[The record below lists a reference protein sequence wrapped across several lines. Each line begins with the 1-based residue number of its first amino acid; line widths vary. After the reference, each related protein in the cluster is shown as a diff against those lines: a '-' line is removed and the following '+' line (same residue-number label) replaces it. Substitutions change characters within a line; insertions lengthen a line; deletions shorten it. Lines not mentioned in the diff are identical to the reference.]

1 MSRLDLR
8 SRGATSPQ
16 KLFNIVVGIF
26 LFAAFMNLITRNY
39 YWTFFAFAVFIVTP
53 SRKFEINFSTFC
65 LFLLA
70 ISMVLFDPERRSNIT
85 VFLQSFVFLMVYII
99 GCGFSNKEND
109 VKSVEKI
116 IYLCAFGLFAHFLLN
131 FFNNFDV
138 MMQDGSFE
146 RNTVDFWTNDVLS
159 ATGQAS
165 LACVCVGV
173 SVAILFSK
181 TGVIQKIFAV
191 AALLLVLMY
200 NLILAGRTLLI
211 IMAILLL
218 LATVFRSVSLKRNI
232 IKDVLIVSAI
242 IALLVLLYNS
252 NVFNV
257 KDAFENSNF
266 YYRFYEQDARGV
278 AEDARFEYK
287 LYYLKN
293 FFKYPFGGR
302 NIKTVYTHHAHDLYL
317 DGYDQFGIFGFL
329 ALLVYVI
336 SSLFRMFKFLRIPEV
351 PFETKQLVFCT
362 YAALNIQFLVEP
374 ILEGIPFLFV
384 AYCLIDGAVSRL
396 LILWGPQRNIRGVRS
411 L

>member
-8 SRGATSPQ
+8 SRGTTSPQ

-39 YWTFFAFAVFIVTP
+39 YWTFFAFAVFVVTP
-53 SRKFEINFSTFC
+53 SRKFEINFSTLC

-70 ISMVLFDPERRSNIT
+70 MSMVLFDPERRSNIT
-85 VFLQSFVFLMVYII
+85 DFLQSFVFLMVYII

-131 FFNNFDV
+131 FFNNYDI
-138 MMQDGSFE
+138 MMQDASFE

-211 IMAILLL
+211 IMAILFL

-266 YYRFYEQDARGV
+266 YYRFYEQDARGI
-278 AEDARFEYK
+278 AEDPRFEYK
-287 LYYLKN
+287 LFYLQN
-293 FFKYPFGGR
+293 FFKHPFGGTNIR
-302 NIKTVYTHHAHDLYL
+302 NQTTHYAHDLYL
-317 DGYDQFGIFGFL
+317 DGYDQYGIF
-329 ALLVYVI
+329 ALLAILLYII
-336 SSLFRMFKFLRIPEV
+336 SSLVRLFKFSKLSQV
-351 PFETKQLVFCT
+351 PFRAKQLVFCA
-362 YAALNIQFLVEP
+362 YIALNIQFLIEP
-374 ILEGIPFLFV
+374 IVQGMPFLLA
-384 AYCLIDGAVSRL
+384 AYCLIDGAVSRFL
-396 LILWGPQRNIRGVRS
+396 SSYVTVDET
-411 L
+411 